1 MRNLSTTQ
9 KFSAT
14 NPFRMSGNQS
24 ANARI
29 DNVIYEGVHID
40 GVPLTMAEVQSGGG
54 VGEYVTN
61 VTVCESGCGEGILP
75 AGSHGWTREEV
86 CGLAP
91 QPFIAGEQLPQLTGP
106 LAGCPAMPP
115 RPPPPPLPP
124 PPPSPPAPP
133 APGAGRFC
141 TSGDLRACEAALRS
155 PSATVGT
162 CSADFEHVQP
172 VALAGGAETASYSA
186 AGSDDRPV
194 AAVIRIEALYIDLK
208 GNLHSDLTV
217 VGVIYDDAGGAP
229 ARLLAKTR
237 PVLVRNTAVVS
248 VSFSHENDGS
258 PRQAR
263 DTRKKRDEKGSG
275 LCRCGR

>member
-75 AGSHGWTREEV
+75 AGSRGWTREEV

-91 QPFIAGEQLPQLTGP
+91 QPFIAG
-106 LAGCPAMPP
+106 
-115 RPPPPPLPP
+115 R
-124 PPPSPPAPP
+124 
-133 APGAGRFC
+133 
-141 TSGDLRACEAALRS
+141 
-155 PSATVGT
+155 
-162 CSADFEHVQP
+162 
-172 VALAGGAETASYSA
+172 
-186 AGSDDRPV
+186 
-194 AAVIRIEALYIDLK
+194 
-208 GNLHSDLTV
+208 
-217 VGVIYDDAGGAP
+217 
-229 ARLLAKTR
+229 
-237 PVLVRNTAVVS
+237 
-248 VSFSHENDGS
+248 ENGHF
-258 PRQAR
+258 
-263 DTRKKRDEKGSG
+263 
-275 LCRCGR
+275 